1 MSSSGVCPADS
12 QASPFGRRVLV
23 VDTGSY
29 TVKAGFGG
37 DVRPSSEFASIVGYP
52 RHVPVCT
59 LGMNWK
65 SNFTGPE
72 ITDSNRFMLNV
83 VSPLQD
89 ITVTNWDSLETL
101 WAYTFGRELNAN
113 AEDHA
118 VAMTEPAGWG
128 PRDRE
133 KFAMIMFETFDVPA
147 LFSST
152 TAPLALYASGRTTG
166 LVVDSGHGATSVMP
180 VYAGFPLPHA
190 VRPFAFAGR
199 DVTSHLRSMMLGSS
213 AGSPRPPAAGGV
225 GTARARITGTER
237 WEDDLA
243 VIRDIK
249 HARCGVSLGVSA
261 DSVASGSDP
270 EKSEL
275 GERLYTLPDGQTITV
290 GETLASRAPE
300 PMFTPIHGLQSAV
313 LEAVARVDH
322 QLRGELLGNIVLAGG
337 NTLLPGFSDRLRKEL
352 DAAVPRDAQVNVV
365 APHDAQYSAWRGAS
379 MLAGLGTFRHMAIPK
394 ETYDE
399 YGPMVLRWMCL
410 GLGV

>member
-1 MSSSGVCPADS
+1 MSSSGVSPADS
-12 QASPFGRRVLV
+12 QASPFGRVLV

-37 DVRPSSEFASIVGYP
+37 DARPSSEFASIVGYP
-52 RHVPVCT
+52 RHIPVCT

-72 ITDSNRFMLNV
+72 VIDAKRSVLNI
-83 VSPLQD
+83 VSPLQN

-101 WAYTFGRELNAN
+101 WAYTFRRELHAN

-118 VAMTEPAGWG
+118 IVMTEPAGWA

-133 KFAMIMFETFDVPA
+133 KFATIMFETFDVPA

-166 LVVDSGHGATSVMP
+166 LVVDSGHGATSVVP

-199 DVTSHLRSMMLGSS
+199 DVTSHLRSLLLCSS
-213 AGSPRPPAAGGV
+213 AGSPPVAAG
-225 GTARARITGTER
+225 TGTVRAGIAGTGR

-243 VIRDIK
+243 VVRDIK
-249 HARCGVSLGVSA
+249 HARSRVSLGFSA
-261 DSVASGSDP
+261 DSVASGNDP

-290 GETLASRAPE
+290 DETLASRAPE
-300 PMFTPIHGLQSAV
+300 PMFTPLLGLQAAV

-337 NTLLPGFSDRLRKEL
+337 NTLLPEFSDRLRKEL
-352 DAAVPRDAQVNVV
+352 DAAVPRETQVNVV
-365 APHDAQYSAWRGAS
+365 APPDAQHSAWRGGS

-399 YGPMVLRWMCL
+399 YGPVVLRRMCL